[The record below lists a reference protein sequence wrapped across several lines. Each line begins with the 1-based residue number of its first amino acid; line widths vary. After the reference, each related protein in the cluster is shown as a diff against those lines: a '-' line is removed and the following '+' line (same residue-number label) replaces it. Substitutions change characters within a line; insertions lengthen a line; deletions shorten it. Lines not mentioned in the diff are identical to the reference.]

1 MLTSNEEVDWN
12 NLKIGFIVF
21 DTWLKTMKIYNNLN
35 QNSLIRFK

>member
-1 MLTSNEEVDWN
+1 MLTSNEEVDRN
-12 NLKIGFIVF
+12 NLKICFTVF

>member
-12 NLKIGFIVF
+12 NLKIYFIVF